1 METNRTECAMGWSGG
16 KRKAD
21 GIALPSCH
29 RPQCEWEIPSLRIDF
44 LMEDG
49 RN

>member
-1 METNRTECAMGWSGG
+1 MCCGLEGG

-21 GIALPSCH
+21 GITLPSCH

-44 LMEDG
+44 LIEGG
-49 RN
+49 RGIGDVEG